1 MQADTRSKLKLA
13 FLLLVAFVPITMATF
28 AFRAATDGGLFSST
42 TNKGEL
48 IMPPADI
55 TDLAI
60 VDTQGLPVFRA
71 FEELVAEIE
80 NPNDYD
86 TQPWHIIYIN
96 TRDCD
101 DACRERVHL
110 LRQMHITLNKNTPRV
125 RRYYV
130 QANTEAG
137 RERALSAETAA
148 HFRAEF
154 PSMGVAFSQVDL
166 IEQNLKQKGLE
177 LDLQADN
184 YIFFVDPVGNVM
196 MYYNSSHSIADI
208 KSDLEKLLRHSSLG

>member
-1 MQADTRSKLKLA
+1 MSPDTRSKLKLA

-28 AFRAATDGGLFSST
+28 AFRAATEGGLFSST
-42 TNKGEL
+42 TNKGQL
-48 IMPPADI
+48 ILPPADI

-60 VDTQGLPVFRA
+60 VDHEGSPVFRA
-71 FEELVAEIE
+71 FEELIADIAS
-80 NPNDYD
+80 PNDYD
-86 TQPWHIIYIN
+86 TQPWHIIYVN

-101 DACRERVHL
+101 KDCRERVHL
-110 LRQMHITLNKNTPRV
+110 LQQMHITLNKNTPRV

-130 QANTEAG
+130 HAALDAASP
-137 RERALSAETAA
+137 RALSAETAA
-148 HFRAEF
+148 HFRADY
-154 PSMGVAFSQVDL
+154 PSMGVAFSQINL
-166 IEQNLKQKGLE
+166 IEENLSQKGLN
-177 LDLQADN
+177 LDLQSDN